1 MEKTITAS
9 SESQEKIGAILV
21 FLSALFW
28 SFGGAIARF
37 LTIEDSWTVVFWRA
51 LFAGLFLLGFLLF
64 RDGPRETLRL
74 YRNMGVPGLL
84 VGFGFAIAS
93 TCFII
98 AISYTTVANVVL
110 IQAGVPLFAA
120 LMAWIIYRENISFT
134 TWLAIIAVIVG
145 VAIMVM
151 GGPVIAQA
159 DDMLGL
165 GLIDRA
171 EMAAANSTIDMRH
184 AWFGNLLALT
194 IAIVFAMVTVVTR
207 RFPNVRQTPGAS
219 IGCFAASL
227 VAFTQAGSVQ
237 VTGGELAILMGF
249 GALNLGLGM
258 AFFVTGARMIPAA
271 FAALLGTAETMLGP
285 VWVAIFHGEVP
296 GIETIIGGTI
306 LLVALLGYLYS
317 ALRKQ
322 QPVVPA
328 AMPT

>member
-1 MEKTITAS
+1 MDKTFPDNGTSHEKV
-9 SESQEKIGAILV
+9 GALLV
-21 FLSALFW
+21 FLSALCW

-37 LTIEDSWTVVFWRA
+37 LTIEDNFTVVFWRA
-51 LFAGLFLLGFLLF
+51 LFAGLFLVGFLLV
-64 RDGPRETLRL
+64 RDGPRETVRL
-74 YRNMGVPGLL
+74 YRNMGLPGLL
-84 VGFGFAIAS
+84 VGFGFATAS

-120 LMAWIIYRENISFT
+120 LMAWIIYRERISFT
-134 TWLAIIAVIVG
+134 TWLAIIAVIIG

-151 GGPVIAQA
+151 GGPLVAQA

-165 GLIDRA
+165 GLVEATDA
-171 EMAAANSTIDMRH
+171 AAANPTFDPRY

-219 IGCFAASL
+219 VGCFAAAL
-227 VAFTQAGSVQ
+227 VAFTQAGSIQ
-237 VTGGELAILMGF
+237 VTSGELAVLAGF

-271 FAALLGTAETMLGP
+271 FAALLGTAETMLSP

-296 GIETIIGGTI
+296 GIETIVGGTI
-306 LLVALLGYLYS
+306 LLLALLFYLFS
-317 ALRKQ
+317 ALRRQ
-322 QPVVPA
+322 QPVAPA
-328 AMPT
+328 ATPT

>member
-1 MEKTITAS
+1 MNKTVAVNAA
-9 SESQEKIGAILV
+9 SQEKIGATLV

-37 LTIEDSWTVVFWRA
+37 LDIEDSWTIVFYRA
-51 LFAGLFLLGFLLF
+51 LFAGLFLFGFLLF
-64 RDGPRETLRL
+64 RDGPRETIRL
-74 YRNMGVPGLL
+74 YRNMGIPGLL

-120 LMAWIIYRENISFT
+120 LMAWVVYRESISFT
-134 TWLAIIAVIVG
+134 TWIAIAAVIVG

-151 GGPVIAQA
+151 GGPLLVQA
-159 DDMLGL
+159 DHMLGF
-165 GLIDRA
+165 GLVDDATI
-171 EMAAANSTIDMRH
+171 AAANPGIDMRY

-207 RFPNVRQTPGAS
+207 RFKNVRQSPGAS

-227 VAFTQAGSVQ
+227 VAFTQASSIQ
-237 VTGGELAILMGF
+237 ITPGELAILAAF

-258 AFFVTGARMIPAA
+258 ALFVTGARMIPAA
-271 FAALLGTAETMLGP
+271 FAALLGTAETVLSP
-285 VWVAIFHGEVP
+285 VWVAIIHHEVP
-296 GIETIIGGTI
+296 GPETMIGGAI
-306 LLVALLGYLYS
+306 VLAALLGYLLS

-322 QPVVPA
+322 EAQA
-328 AMPT
+328 